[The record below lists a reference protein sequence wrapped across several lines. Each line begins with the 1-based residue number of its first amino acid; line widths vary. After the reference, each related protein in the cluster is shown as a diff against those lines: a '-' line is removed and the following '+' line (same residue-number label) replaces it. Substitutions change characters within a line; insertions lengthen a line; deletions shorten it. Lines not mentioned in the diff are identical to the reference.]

1 MVFDKTLMDTQKSVL
16 HFDGE
21 AVLKTQELRS
31 KITADTKQF
40 DLLDLHSPVLIEG
53 KIRSPS
59 ISLGRKIPIPT
70 PDFGGIA
77 AIEQALQYGMF
88 DLGRLEALILK
99 QVAGDFFAL
108 DTGED
113 GDA

>member
-70 PDFGGIA
+70 PDFGGANDADCAEAQQSIDNA
-77 AIEQALQYGMF
+77 RAPA
-88 DLGRLEALILK
+88 GRGSA
-99 QVAGDFFAL
+99 
-108 DTGED
+108 
-113 GDA
+113 

>member
-1 MVFDKTLMDTQKSVL
+1 
-16 HFDGE
+16 
-21 AVLKTQELRS
+21 VLKRTYP
-31 KITADTKQF
+31 AGPF
-40 DLLDLHSPVLIEG
+40 
-53 KIRSPS
+53 
-59 ISLGRKIPIPT
+59 
-70 PDFGGIA
+70 IA
-77 AIEQALQYGMF
+77 AIEQALQYGLF